1 MGCSS
6 NKAQIQPQAV
16 IKILTYS
23 SHTTR
28 NLPTSVIDD
37 GKPEVL
43 CMKIR
48 IHDTKDQDWD
58 EINTKLLEMP
68 ARVHQSCQKVFSLCN
83 QFQSFFSY
91 LEKLV
96 HGVCIENFS
105 LVKTLELIFLFC
117 KANNV
122 KVLIKKHKFFGFLQ
136 SGLQDELDFVIAWN
150 KLGWAVEE
158 IIAGKEL
165 EGSVRE
171 IREVMADSLFMND
184 SNEQNKRF
192 FVLGSYL
199 ALYTDTCEQVKAQSK
214 ELLEFLGSFKSLIK
228 AVYRKIEDFKIS
240 EGMSFVTIVHLI
252 S

>member
-16 IKILTYS
+16 IKVLTYS

-28 NLPTSVIDD
+28 NLPTSVLDD
-37 GKPEVL
+37 GKPEVM

-48 IHDTKDQDWD
+48 IYDTKDQDWD

-68 ARVHQSCQKVFSLCN
+68 VRVYQSCQKVFSLCN
-83 QFQSFFSY
+83 QFQSFYSY

-105 LVKTLELIFLFC
+105 LVTALEMIFLFC
-117 KANNV
+117 KVNNV
-122 KVLIKKHKFFGFLQ
+122 KVLMKKHKFFGFLQ
-136 SGLQDELDFVIAWN
+136 TELQDELDFVIAWN
-150 KLGWAVEE
+150 KVGWALEE

-165 EGSVRE
+165 EGSVRV
-171 IREVMADSLFMND
+171 IREVMTDSLFIND

-199 ALYTDTCEQVKAQSK
+199 ALYTDTYEEVKVLSK
-214 ELLEFLGSFKSLIK
+214 GLLEFLGNFKSLIK
-228 AVYRKIEDFKIS
+228 AVYRKIDSFRIS
-240 EGMSFVTIVHLI
+240 EGMSFVTIVHLM